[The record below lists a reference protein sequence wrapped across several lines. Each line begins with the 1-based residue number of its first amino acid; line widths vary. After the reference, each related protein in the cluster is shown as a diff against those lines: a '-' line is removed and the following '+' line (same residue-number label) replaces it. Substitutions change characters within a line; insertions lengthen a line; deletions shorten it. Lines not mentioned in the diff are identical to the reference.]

1 MSKGGSS
8 GVATALSIPPLNSFT
23 VKKLEI
29 MEIPRYVVFGPK
41 AVSEIAKVCSALGLG
56 RRVAIVCGGE
66 KTTKI
71 AEEEV
76 RPVLEKENFDIAVL
90 PIGSGY
96 PTVSKIVEI
105 EKAVKSLKIEVVLA
119 VGGGRT
125 IDVAKLAATWAGVPY
140 ISVPTSA
147 ANDGISSPTI
157 SFLLKMDIREKL
169 GREYTKAKAPIA
181 IVADTK
187 IISRAPPETVAAG
200 CGDMLAKFVAVRDWR
215 LAYKLRG
222 EDFSEYAASVALMSA
237 ELIVKKAD
245 YIKRGLEEST
255 RLLVKALIGSG
266 VAISIAGSSRPASG
280 SEHLFS
286 HALDL
291 LSRKYGFKPAP
302 HGMQCGVGA
311 IMMMWLHGGDWIMI
325 RETLRKVGAPTC
337 AEELGIEPK
346 YVIEALTIAHKI
358 RPERYTILGEKG
370 LSREAAIRMA
380 RETEVI

>member
-1 MSKGGSS
+1 
-8 GVATALSIPPLNSFT
+8 
-23 VKKLEI
+23 VKKLEV
-29 MEIPRYVVFGPK
+29 MEIPRYVVFGPR
-41 AVSEIAKVCSALGLG
+41 AVREISKVCSALGLG
-56 RRVAIVCGGE
+56 RKVVIVCGGE

-76 RPVLEKENFDIAVL
+76 RPYLEEENYDIVVF

-96 PTVSKIVEI
+96 PTVEKI
-105 EKAVKSLKIEVVLA
+105 LKIEERIRVLKRDFVLA

-125 IDVAKLAATWAGVPY
+125 IDAAKLAATWAGIPY

-147 ANDGISSPTI
+147 ANDGISSPAI
-157 SFLLKMDIREKL
+157 SFLLRMDVKEKL
-169 GREYTKAKAPIA
+169 GEGKSRAKAPIA
-181 IVADTK
+181 IVADTD

-237 ELIVKKAD
+237 ELIVKKAE
-245 YIKRGLEEST
+245 YIKKGLEEST

-266 VAISIAGSSRPASG
+266 VAISIAGSTRPASG

-311 IMMMWLHGGDWIMI
+311 IMMMWLHGGDWMTIK
-325 RETLRKVGAPTC
+325 ETLKKVGAPTN

-346 YVIEALTIAHKI
+346 YIIEALTIAHKI

-380 RETEVI
+380 KETEVI